1 MGACVGRWTCSES
14 EGKTGMTTEK
24 IFDILRSVE
33 GISDFRICSTKTLS
47 NEVFFV
53 KGKVETVRSTDTT
66 STQVTVFVR
75 SDDVMGDASFFV
87 YSADG
92 EKEVKAKIEGAIRSA
107 NLIRNK
113 AYDLP
118 TDEVATYDNG
128 AFENPMQVAEDIAKE
143 IFSLDLSGGLSLN
156 ALEVFLYTDTIQVVN
171 SRGISKTER
180 RRRAMVE
187 AIPTFTENGESVELY
202 ECYTFSTF
210 SRDALREEIAKKL
223 AEVRDRFH
231 AKAPAE
237 KLNADVV
244 LTSGELSELFSELA
258 YQFAF
263 STIYNKQ
270 NAFSIGAPVAKEG
283 AGDPLTVTLCGALP
297 TSSRSRAFDAD
308 GVTMREVTVIENGV
322 GKEGFGGVRYASY
335 LGKEPTGDLPCMKV
349 NAGTL
354 TLAELATRPYL
365 KVASMSGLQLDIYN
379 DYIGGEVRLAY
390 LVDGGCVTP
399 ITGISLSGKL
409 SDALSSMRLLDAA
422 HAEGSYEGPALA
434 RFSGIDIV

>member
-1 MGACVGRWTCSES
+1 
-14 EGKTGMTTEK
+14 MTTEK
-24 IFDILRSVE
+24 IFDILRVAE
-33 GISDFRICSTKTLS
+33 GISDFRIYTTRTLS

-75 SDDVMGDASFFV
+75 SGDVLGDASFFV

-92 EKEVKAKIEGAIRSA
+92 EDDVKAKMEGATRSA
-107 NLIRNK
+107 GLIRNK

-118 TDEVATYDNG
+118 SDEMATYDNG
-128 AFENPMQVAEDIAKE
+128 AFDDPMQVAEDIAKE
-143 IFSLDLSGGLSLN
+143 IFSLDLSDGLSLN
-156 ALEVFLYTDTIQVVN
+156 ALEVFLYTDTIRVVN
-171 SRGISKTER
+171 SRGVSKTER

-210 SRDALREEIAKKL
+210 SRDALREEMAKKL

-231 AKAPAE
+231 AKAPVE
-237 KLNADVV
+237 KLCVDVV
-244 LTSGELSELFSELA
+244 LPSGELSELFFEIA
-258 YQFAF
+258 DQFAYG
-263 STIYNKQ
+263 TIYNKQ
-270 NAFSIGAPVAKEG
+270 NAFSIGAPVVKDG
-283 AGDPLTVTLCGALP
+283 TGDPLTVTLCGSLP
-297 TSSRSRAFDAD
+297 TSARSRAFDVD
-308 GVTMREVTVIENGV
+308 GVTMRETTVIENSM

-349 NAGTL
+349 NVGTL
-354 TLAELATRPYL
+354 TEAELATRPYL

-390 LVDGGCVTP
+390 LVDGERVTP

-409 SDALSSMRLLDAA
+409 SDALSSMRLSDTVY
-422 HAEGSYEGPALA
+422 AEGSYEGPALA